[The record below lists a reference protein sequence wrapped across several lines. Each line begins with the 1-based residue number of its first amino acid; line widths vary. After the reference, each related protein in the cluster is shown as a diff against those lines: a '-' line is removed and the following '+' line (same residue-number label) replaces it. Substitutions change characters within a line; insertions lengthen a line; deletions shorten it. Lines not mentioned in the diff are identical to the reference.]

1 MEVFLHLLLPLMMT
15 VICAQIAAW
24 LVLAGLP
31 VGSRG
36 RRHQG
41 MDSHCSI
48 LSPKRLRRGKPVQE
62 RWRITIEEHSSNLD
76 ILVSVKSA
84 VLRGA
89 AMPIVGWLLKEG
101 QKNILP

>member
-1 MEVFLHLLLPLMMT
+1 M
-15 VICAQIAAW
+15 ICIWFPWAPP
-24 LVLAGLP
+24 VLTLKMLRHD
-31 VGSRG
+31 VSRG